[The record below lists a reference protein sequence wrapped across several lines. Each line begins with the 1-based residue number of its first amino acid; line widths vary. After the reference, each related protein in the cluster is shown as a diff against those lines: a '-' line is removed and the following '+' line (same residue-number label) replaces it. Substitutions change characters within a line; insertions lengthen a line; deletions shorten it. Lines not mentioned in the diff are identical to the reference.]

1 VFGRLDLACGQ
12 AAHIVMA
19 AFDHGGYIIRMS
31 VAAQQI
37 PPPGGLIVDH
47 VSHFVPDLGA
57 AARALEALG
66 FAVTPVSA
74 QQTQDG
80 PAGTSNVCV
89 MLEHGYLEFLA
100 PTMDTP
106 NAQRLRATMRRYPGV
121 HLCCF
126 GTPDAEGEHRRL
138 EDHGFSPLPVVNL
151 QRETAEKQTVRFKV
165 VRAAPEKM
173 PEGRIQFVQHLA
185 ADAIWRPQYLGH
197 TNNIVK
203 LACVF
208 AVAADPY
215 AAGARWAHFS
225 ALLPR
230 PAGGYVHLQAAR
242 GHVLI
247 GMRENWSALLG
258 DAPAA
263 PALAGYALECRDPAI
278 LVARCKLMGLALK
291 KLRENLYAVAL
302 PEALGGAWIFGTR
315 QGLGLPS

>member
-1 VFGRLDLACGQ
+1 
-12 AAHIVMA
+12 MA
-19 AFDHGGYIIRMS
+19 AFDHGGYISRMG

-37 PPPGGLIVDH
+37 PPLGGLYVDH

-66 FAVTPVSA
+66 FTVTPESA

-106 NAQRLRATMRRYPGV
+106 NAQRLRATMQRYPGV

-138 EDHGFSPLPVVNL
+138 KDHGFAPQPIVKLSRKLDDGSV
-151 QRETAEKQTVRFKV
+151 ARFSV
-165 VRAAPEKM
+165 VRPSIEKM
-173 PEGRIQFVQHLA
+173 PEGRIQYVQHLA
-185 ADAIWRPQYLGH
+185 PEAIWRPQYLGH
-197 TNNIVK
+197 TNNAVK

-208 AVAADPY
+208 AVADDPAP
-215 AAGARWAHFS
+215 AAARWAHFA

-230 PAGGYVHLQAAR
+230 PAGAYVHLASAR
-242 GHVLI
+242 GHVLV
-247 GMRENWSALLG
+247 GSRASWSFLLG

-278 LVARCKLMGLALK
+278 LVARCELLGLALK
-291 KLRENLYAVAL
+291 KLRENLYAVSL
-302 PEALGGAWIFGTR
+302 PAALGGSWIFGTR
-315 QGLGLPS
+315 QGLGLHS

>member
-1 VFGRLDLACGQ
+1 
-12 AAHIVMA
+12 MA
-19 AFDHGGYIIRMS
+19 AFDHGGYISRMS
-31 VAAQQI
+31 IATQQL
-37 PPPGGLIVDH
+37 PAPGSLTVDH

-66 FAVTPVSA
+66 FAVTPESA

-106 NAQRLRATMRRYPGV
+106 NAQRLRATMQRYPGV

-138 EDHGFSPLPVVNL
+138 ADHGFEPQPVVDL
-151 QRETAEKQTVRFKV
+151 KRKLDSGEIARFSV
-165 VRAAPEKM
+165 ARPSINKM
-173 PEGRIQFVQHLA
+173 PEGRIQFVQHHTPE
-185 ADAIWRPQYLGH
+185 AIWRPQYLGH
-197 TNNIVK
+197 TNNVVK

-208 AVAADPY
+208 VVADDPLG
-215 AAGARWAHFS
+215 AAARWAHFS

-230 PAGGYVHLQAAR
+230 PVGTTAGAFVHLQAAR

-247 GMRENWSALLG
+247 ATRASWSSLLG
-258 DAPAA
+258 DAPAP

-278 LVARCKLMGLALK
+278 LRSRCERLGLPVRK
-291 KLRENLYAVAL
+291 IRENLYAASL
-302 PEALGGAWIFGTR
+302 PAALGGSWIFGTR
-315 QGLGLPS
+315 HGLGLPT

>member
-1 VFGRLDLACGQ
+1 
-12 AAHIVMA
+12 MA
-19 AFDHGGYIIRMS
+19 AFDHDGYIIRMS

-138 EDHGFSPLPVVNL
+138 ADHGFSPLPVVNL

-165 VRAAPEKM
+165 VRASPEKM

-185 ADAIWRPQYLGH
+185 AEAIWRPQYLGH

-208 AVAADPY
+208 AVAGDPY
-215 AAGARWAHFS
+215 AAGARWARFS

-230 PAGGYVHLQAAR
+230 PAGGYVHLRAAR

-247 GMRENWSALLG
+247 GTRDNWSALLG

-302 PEALGGAWIFGTR
+302 PDSLGGAWIFGTR